1 MRLLLAEDNEL
12 NSEIAEM
19 LLTDAGAQVTI
30 VRDGQQAVNTFAE
43 HPAGTYDAILMDIMM
58 PNMDG
63 ITATRA
69 IRALDRP
76 DAAGIPIIAMT
87 ANAFDDDAKEC
98 FEAGMNAHLSKPLQI
113 DTMLAAISEFTV
125 KNNSKQG
132 DK

>member
-98 FEAGMNAHLSKPLQI
+98 FEAGMNEHLAKPLDMAQVK
-113 DTMLAAISEFTV
+113 MAICRHLRKINEDS
-125 KNNSKQG
+125 
-132 DK
+132 